1 MSIEERITVSYED
14 MARHLD
20 QQLSGL
26 ARFAMDRAYRDILGE
41 TFVQHLDSW
50 LTRIRE
56 RRQDPFTIVVAG
68 EFKRGKSSLINAIL
82 GEKILPTNVAPETV
96 TINTLSYG
104 AHKNEA
110 VLSGGRRLSL
120 TDDELK
126 RKSLKKL
133 EEEVGEPICRLE
145 LKRMNERLRDI
156 RIVDTPGMNDAL
168 DRFEDM
174 VAEALAQADAVIY
187 VYSVQ
192 SPLSRSERMYL
203 RYSVLPQQYTRLFL
217 VGNFADAVPTEEFE
231 EVTEFVTERA
241 DEILLGR
248 KSYVV
253 SALDELCRA
262 QGGKRPNGELIP
274 ALEAGF
280 DGFRADMEELIEGKK
295 SVIALDRIQRMC
307 RLMKESLLRDLSG
320 LESGLAMDEAK
331 LREER
336 ERLEQSGRDQNRRM
350 EEALSDLKTEIAGMK
365 RKGNAWLSDLL
376 DRMEDEDLSVYSVHE
391 ILRYYSYYCVE
402 LVQKAVQESLEY
414 HRECILERLHQISE
428 GLCAD
433 LSVIQEKKNYV
444 DFAFRLDNNTWTKGD
459 SVTLAISQ
467 VSGNALLSLVSDL
480 TGSMLRKKEVEA
492 DRETVLQ
499 KVKEQFPHLRESVK
513 RNLELQYARLETSAG
528 RLLEEYYGER
538 VEEAEEMLKLFAS
551 AREKSAADQ
560 KEMRSAIRELQGALE
575 QF

>member
-295 SVIALDRIQRMC
+295 SVISLDRIQRMC